1 MNRLFTLTLVS
12 TALSCLLTTVPIRVV
27 QAQQTA
33 SHTYLVRAVLTT
45 EGVRNLQKQLPTVLK
60 AAVAKFDESVGGK
73 LLFWYFDYAESTAY
87 SIVEFP
93 DEVSAA
99 TVQAA
104 ANAGGFARVT
114 FRPVLSAEEMDKA
127 LAKAA
132 SIRVP
137 QQQKRRLQNW

>member
-1 MNRLFTLTLVS
+1 MKRLLTLS
-12 TALSCLLTTVPIRVV
+12 ATTMLPWCLPLALPSAVV
-27 QAQQTA
+27 WAQQAT
-33 SHTYLVRAVLTT
+33 HTYLVRAVLTT
-45 EGVRNLQKQLPTVLK
+45 EGVRNLQKQPPTALK

-73 LLFWYFDYAESTAY
+73 LLFWYFDYAESSAY

-93 DEVSAA
+93 NEIAAA

-127 LAKAA
+127 LAKANA
-132 SIRVP
+132 IRVP
-137 QQQKRRLQNW
+137 QQQ

>member
-1 MNRLFTLTLVS
+1 MIRCVTLGASLAAGI
-12 TALSCLLTTVPIRVV
+12 ALSAAGAAFGQ
-27 QAQQTA
+27 QAST

-45 EGVRNLQKQLPTVLK
+45 EGVRNLQKQPPTALK
-60 AAVAKFDESVGGK
+60 AAVAKFDEAVGGK

-99 TVQAA
+99 TVQAV

-114 FRPVLSAEEMDKA
+114 AKPVLSAEQMDKA
-127 LAKAA
+127 LAKAG
-132 SIRVP
+132 SLRIP
-137 QQQKRRLQNW
+137 QQQ

>member
-1 MNRLFTLTLVS
+1 MSRLLTLTFVS
-12 TALSCLLTTVPIRVV
+12 IALSCLLTTVPIRVA
-27 QAQQTA
+27 QAQQTP

-45 EGVRNLQKQLPTVLK
+45 EGVRNLQKQRPTALK

-99 TVQAA
+99 TVQAV
-104 ANAGGFARVT
+104 ANAGEFARVT

-137 QQQKRRLQNW
+137 QQQ